1 MAQGA
6 KAQVENRG
14 AQAPQLLPA
23 KVNLGKLSL
32 DRAGLECVEIMNS
45 LYLSALS
52 VTINL
57 VRKST
62 TEKRTPWATP
72 CTSPSLSVTLKLFS
86 RSMATCL
93 FLGMIPTLKMRDGET
108 WKSTTPRGLRF
119 LSTKTRLSPWM
130 TVESVTL
137 SLRFA
142 KGGIRW
148 FCFSSLSVWSSL
160 TCERNPARG
169 FSLL

>member
-6 KAQVENRG
+6 RAQVENRG

-52 VTINL
+52 VTLNS

-62 TEKRTPWATP
+62 TEKRTP
-72 CTSPSLSVTLKLFS
+72 
-86 RSMATCL
+86 
-93 FLGMIPTLKMRDGET
+93 
-108 WKSTTPRGLRF
+108 
-119 LSTKTRLSPWM
+119 
-130 TVESVTL
+130 
-137 SLRFA
+137 
-142 KGGIRW
+142 
-148 FCFSSLSVWSSL
+148 
-160 TCERNPARG
+160 
-169 FSLL
+169 